1 MPVSDLVRP
10 IKAKCHFFQP
20 QRESSDDTLSM
31 LLLWPPP
38 PPPKDRVPW
47 THSSWMF
54 SLSTTQ
60 HSLCYFPYGICF
72 HQCLGKKLG
81 VPSFALSLLGG
92 KQAVLSYH
100 TKYVSFYPDAEAVVT
115 KPVRPHVR
123 SISNFYLAFANTNTS
138 KTPNWNP

>member
-47 THSSWMF
+47 SS
-54 SLSTTQ
+54 TVTAA
-60 HSLCYFPYGICF
+60 GCF
-72 HQCLGKKLG
+72 HSPLPNTLF
-81 VPSFALSLLGG
+81 VISPMES
-92 KQAVLSYH
+92 
-100 TKYVSFYPDAEAVVT
+100 VSINA
-115 KPVRPHVR
+115 
-123 SISNFYLAFANTNTS
+123 
-138 KTPNWNP
+138 